1 MNHHVTTAVGS
12 RVFISHAHEDEL
24 FANRL
29 ARLLEGDGYSVFS
42 DISPEPGGDWASAI
56 IDGLRSADVVVFVVP
71 AREGGG
77 KNALAELGA
86 AKAMGKR
93 IVPVLPDTS
102 RSWNADVARIVSHS
116 AVVDASRFS
125 DETLVGALALRN

>member
-1 MNHHVTTAVGS
+1 MNQHVTAAVGS
-12 RVFISHAHEDEL
+12 RVFISHAHEDDM
-24 FANRL
+24 FADRL

-42 DISPEPGGDWASAI
+42 NVSLEPAADWTSTI
-56 IDGLRSADVVVFVVP
+56 LDGLRSADVVIFVVP

-93 IVPVLPDTS
+93 IVPVLPETS

-125 DETLVGALALRN
+125 DETLVGALALQN

>member
-1 MNHHVTTAVGS
+1 MNHHVTTAVGN
-12 RVFISHAHEDEL
+12 RVFISRAHEDET

-42 DISPEPGGDWASAI
+42 NISLEPGDDWDSAI
-56 IDGLRSADVVVFVVP
+56 IDGLRSADIVIFVVP

-86 AKAMGKR
+86 AKAMGKQ
-93 IVPVLPDTS
+93 IVPILPDTS
-102 RSWNADVARIVSHS
+102 RSWNADVARIVSQS
-116 AVVDASRFS
+116 AVVDASRFT
-125 DETLVGALALRN
+125 DETLVDALALRN